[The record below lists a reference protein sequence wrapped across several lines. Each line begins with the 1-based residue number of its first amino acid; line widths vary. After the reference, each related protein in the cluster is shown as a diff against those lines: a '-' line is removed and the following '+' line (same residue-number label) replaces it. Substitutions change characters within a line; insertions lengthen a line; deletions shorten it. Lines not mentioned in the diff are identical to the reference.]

1 MAYGM
6 GKVVMKKLAILVSPV
21 LLALVL
27 LDGPSASREAV
38 AAAATEDGPTAAAAV
53 AERLHEVLLSCMRE
67 GGASIPSPM
76 SPLRTPRSWSRQ
88 SSFSRGR
95 RT

>member
-38 AAAATEDGPTAAAAV
+38 AAAATEDGPTAAAA
-53 AERLHEVLLSCMRE
+53 ERLHEVLLSCMRE